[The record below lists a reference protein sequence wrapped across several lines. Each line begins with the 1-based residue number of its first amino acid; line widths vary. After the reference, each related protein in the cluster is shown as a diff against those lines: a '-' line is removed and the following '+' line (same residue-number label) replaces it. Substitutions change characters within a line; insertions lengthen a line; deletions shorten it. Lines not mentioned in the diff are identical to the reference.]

1 MSSLVVLNEQDMEWF
16 LDADDNFPRISYH
29 NNNVWATYNDLVRAL
44 GQPTFGVA
52 SEDGKVNV
60 EWMGV
65 MSRDNGLVIPNSAW
79 TLYDWKE
86 AESPKDHPDEEYG
99 WHIGSQG
106 GMLETEI
113 QDLIMRELRR
123 VGASRTRHNG
133 FRVRAGVWSDPFH
146 DMKKAKQLVRIY
158 NKAND
163 REAYESEDDLL
174 DSLYY
179 VFGDDILFDRIRE
192 AGQEEAPRLIR
203 ERVAEFLN
211 DPNLVATYPQE
222 VVNYLKRG
230 LDIDEEQTNDII
242 DEALR
247 GVYGDDFV
255 NDLYERTA
263 SRRRYKDKRV
273 SANNET
279 AWEWNP
285 RRNIIVAE
293 RARFWND
300 ILNGEKKMTFFF
312 APDVQF
318 PCIVYMNDDN
328 TNKLIGKAICD
339 GVTERMYDDGVTRVK
354 LYDWSFSNP
363 YDYGDR
369 AYTIDNPPEKWR
381 YMTQEE
387 KDRIW

>member
-1 MSSLVVLNEQDMEWF
+1 MSSLVVLSEQDMEWF
-16 LDADDNFPRISYH
+16 WGADDDDFPRISYH

-44 GQPTFGVA
+44 GQPTYSDA

-113 QDLIMRELRR
+113 QDLIMRELKRI
-123 VGASRTRHNG
+123 GASRMRRNG

-146 DMKKAKQLVRIY
+146 DMKKAKELVRIY
-158 NKAND
+158 NNAND
-163 REAYESEDDLL
+163 QEAYESEDDLL
-174 DSLYY
+174 DSLYH

-192 AGQEEAPRLIR
+192 EGQDAVPILIR

-211 DPNLVATYPQE
+211 DPNLVETYPQE
-222 VVNYLKRG
+222 IVNYLKRG

-263 SRRRYKDKRV
+263 GASSEMDEDSNV
-273 SANNET
+273 DITGE
-279 AWEWNP
+279 AWVNQDELNSM
-285 RRNIIVAE
+285 RSVAE
-293 RARFWND
+293 DKYGLQVVPNEH
-300 ILNGEKKMTFFF
+300 NGYTFLGKKGKLLEFFKSF
-312 APDVQF
+312 L
-318 PCIVYMNDDN
+318 DDEE
-328 TNKLIGKAICD
+328 A
-339 GVTERMYDDGVTRVK
+339 ERLVDAHHTHLFDEGWY
-354 LYDWSFSNP
+354 
-363 YDYGDR
+363 
-369 AYTIDNPPEKWR
+369 
-381 YMTQEE
+381 
-387 KDRIW
+387 